1 MGALAVERAAR
12 RVFSGDDHG
21 VIWAWAAKEPVKE
34 PLKESLRETEQASPL
49 ATPLATPRETP
60 RETPRDM
67 RELGADFSVEGRPL
81 VHALLRGKTITSL
94 ALQPSRGVKTG

>member
-21 VIWAWAAKEPVKE
+21 VIWAWATKEPVKE
-34 PLKESLRETEQASPL
+34 PLKESLRETEQAS
-49 ATPLATPRETP
+49 PLATPRETP

-94 ALQPSRGVKTG
+94 ALQPSRGIKTG